1 MMSTILFYIAIV
13 FYFIMAFSFF
23 QKWLDFFIADAE
35 MTSDDRFFSMI
46 LLLVATVFWP
56 VIVPFAYLEV
66 LKFHQKHKEVI
77 DSLLASSK
85 SRLQDK

>member
-1 MMSTILFYIAIV
+1 MMSTIPLYIALLFYV
-13 FYFIMAFSFF
+13 FMAFSFF

-35 MTSDDRFFSMI
+35 MTSEERVFSTII
-46 LLLVATVFWP
+46 LVMATVFWP
-56 VIVPFAYLEV
+56 IVVPFAYLEV

-77 DSLLASSK
+77 DSLLASSN